1 LELIIDVF
9 GSPSEEEIE
18 QVSKE
23 KFKKFLRGL
32 PKKEAKSLQTLFPEA
47 SELALDLL
55 EKLMVFE
62 ASKRITVDEALQH
75 PYLSALHFPDDEVL
89 L

>member
-1 LELIIDVF
+1 LIIDVF

-32 PKKEAKSLQTLFPEA
+32 PKKEAKSLQSLFPEA
-47 SELALDLL
+47 SELGIISR
-55 EKLMVFE
+55 F
-62 ASKRITVDEALQH
+62 
-75 PYLSALHFPDDEVL
+75 
-89 L
+89 